1 MAGYAPYLG
10 GQAVASMIDNAMQY
24 GMTRSM
30 MQYQNDYN
38 SPVNQGNRLKAAGL
52 SSWNINPSGNTSAQP
67 VVMPSNISGAIGSEA
82 DRRLSSRQLDIQEN
96 LSSAQAERERSQSS
110 VNQTLAETNRML
122 LKYLPQSEEERIR
135 SMKTGSDYTEKQMS
149 RYDESIDQQLNTQK
163 SQEALNYSNSERAKA
178 DVNRIKSLLPY
189 EVSKLI
195 AETDELYANI
205 AVLKTQAD
213 LNNAQISNTISM
225 FIKNMEEVD
234 KIGLESWMMKYQKT
248 IIEKTGIKPGTPPWT
263 ALTDMFARIRY
274 DLGNKKPSYGSW

>member
-1 MAGYAPYLG
+1 MAGYAGYMG

-38 SPVNQGNRLKAAGL
+38 SPVNQVNRLKAAGL

-67 VVMPSNISGAIGSEA
+67 VVMPSNISSAVGSEA

-96 LSSAQAERERSQSS
+96 LSSAQADRERSQSD

-122 LKYLPQSEEERIR
+122 LKYLPKSEEERIR
-135 SMKTGSDYTEKQMS
+135 SMKTGSDYTEKQIS
-149 RYDESIDQQLNTQK
+149 RYDETIDQQLKTQK
-163 SQEALNYSNSERAKA
+163 SQEVVNYANSERAKA
-178 DVNRIKSLLPY
+178 DVNRIKSLLPH

-195 AETDELYANI
+195 AETNELYANI

>member
-1 MAGYAPYLG
+1 MAGYAGYMG

-38 SPVNQGNRLKAAGL
+38 SPVNQVNRLKAAGL

-67 VVMPSNISGAIGSEA
+67 VVMPSNISSAVGSEA
-82 DRRLSSRQLDIQEN
+82 DRRLSDRQLDIQEN
-96 LSSAQAERERSQSS
+96 LSSAQAARERSQSD

-122 LKYLPQSEEERIR
+122 LKYLPKSEEERIR
-135 SMKTGSDYTEKQMS
+135 SMKIGSDYTEKQIS
-149 RYDESIDQQLNTQK
+149 RYDETIDQQLNTQK
-163 SQEALNYSNSERAKA
+163 SQEALNYANSERAKV
-178 DVNRIKSLLPY
+178 DVNRINTLLPY
-189 EVSKLI
+189 EVGKILADT
-195 AETDELYANI
+195 AEVRANI
-205 AVLKTQAD
+205 GVLKTQAQ

-274 DLGNKKPSYGSW
+274 DLGKKKPNYGSW